1 MRMVA
6 SVMAQIARPL
16 IGLVAAGVLVR
27 QCRKPAWLP
36 GRLVAMQ
43 MNVSHRAL
51 TDWALSHVT
60 IEQHFSI
67 LDVGCGGGKTIQR
80 LAERA
85 VEGSVRGVDYSPASV
100 ATARRTNAAGI
111 ASGRVEIRQASV
123 SQLPFDDDSFDLA
136 TAIETHYYWPNLV
149 SDLSEVRR
157 VLRPGGTL
165 LVVAEAYRGH
175 GLDWLYSPMMRV
187 LGGKYLTVAEH
198 REALMSA
205 EFADVQV
212 FEERSK
218 GWLCAAGR
226 KRA

>member
-1 MRMVA
+1 
-6 SVMAQIARPL
+6 MAQIARPL
-16 IGLVAAGVLVR
+16 LGLAAAAVLVR

-36 GRLVAMQ
+36 GRLIAMQ

-60 IEQHFSI
+60 IEKHFSI

-111 ASGRVEIRQASV
+111 ASGRVDIRHASV
-123 SQLPFDDDSFDLA
+123 SALPFDDDSFDLA
-136 TAIETHYYWPNLV
+136 TAVETHYYWPNLV

-165 LVVAEAYRGH
+165 IVVAEAYRGH
-175 GLDWLYSPMMRV
+175 GLDWLYSPVMRL
-187 LGGKYLTVAEH
+187 LGAKYLTVAEH
-198 REALMSA
+198 RDAFLSA
-205 EFADVQV
+205 DFADVQV

-218 GWLCAAGR
+218 GWLCAVGR